1 MNISVSGLSVTR
13 QALTVLENIN
23 LDLPS
28 GQIVGLLGPN
38 GSGKSTLLRCL
49 AGLFPHLGERVALNG
64 TSLSVMPLKT
74 RARHLAFVPQHADV
88 EGELT
93 VEDIVRLG
101 RTPYRKAFQRSTR
114 DDDAA
119 VEEAISL
126 MQLGGLRQRRWQHLS
141 GGERQRSQ
149 IARALAQRP
158 RVLLLDEPT
167 NHLDIQHQ
175 LELMRLISRLPL
187 TVVVALHDLNLA
199 ANYCQRLILLKAGRV
214 SATGAPRRCSPR
226 RTSRKPGASRRTS
239 TGQTPGSRSATAWEG
254 GRRTEAKNPA
264 ILLSQGFRI
273 WRKRRDSNSRT
284 LSGRRFSR
292 PVPSTA
298 RPRFL
303 SEANY
308 KHLTARCKEHAHSF
322 ALKIAKL
329 RLIG

>member
-101 RTPYRKAFQRSTR
+101 RTPYRKAFQRNTR

-214 SATGAPRRCSPR
+214 SATGAPPEVL
-226 RTSRKPGASRRTS
+226 
-239 TGQTPGSRSATAWEG
+239 TAENIEKTWCVKANVYRADAGITIGYSMG
-254 GRRTEAKNPA
+254 GRA
-264 ILLSQGFRI
+264 
-273 WRKRRDSNSRT
+273 
-284 LSGRRFSR
+284 
-292 PVPSTA
+292 
-298 RPRFL
+298 
-303 SEANY
+303 
-308 KHLTARCKEHAHSF
+308 
-322 ALKIAKL
+322 
-329 RLIG
+329 